1 VAPPRFVPR
10 ASVANAGLRPAKTV
24 ASEQPQSA
32 AEPTGAATW
41 DDLVDQLDAY
51 GVSYLA
57 GGSLDVRGNSTQ
69 LRQKARAP
77 DQLIRDLALTGE
89 PRLGDALIALLLR
102 RPELARSVR
111 VVIAELPLDEPRRNA
126 LVARLIAA
134 AALQQIWSFVL
145 PLYLPAQERIPIADL
160 VAEFALSGPEGND
173 GEALLERAA
182 QLLNGP
188 FPYDWV
194 GAWEDA
200 AEQLLTQLRLA
211 AIPRATGRR

>member
-1 VAPPRFVPR
+1 ME
-10 ASVANAGLRPAKTV
+10 SVQQVGKTV
-24 ASEQPQSA
+24 ASERPQSP
-32 AEPTGAATW
+32 AEPTGAGAW

-57 GGSLDVRGNSTQ
+57 GGSLDGRGSRPQ
-69 LRQKARAP
+69 RRRKACAP
-77 DQLIRDLALTGE
+77 DQLIRDLALAE
-89 PRLGDALIALLLR
+89 DPRLSDALIALLLR

-111 VVIAELPLDEPRRNA
+111 VVITELPPDEPRRDS

-160 VAEFALSGPEGND
+160 VAEFALSGPEDND

-182 QLLNGP
+182 QLLKGP

-211 AIPRATGRR
+211 AIPRATGPR